1 MTRRPR
7 TNVEKVLERDTK
19 LTALDERADAL
30 QSGASQ
36 FEKQASKLKQRFW
49 LANTKWLVLGLLL
62 LAAGL
67 GLAYYHYHDAA
78 AATGQTAAGQNTTE
92 QFTSAPEVV
101 LDTKDTKVEIPS
113 PEHQTPS

>member
-36 FEKQASKLKQRFW
+36 FEKQAGKLKQRFW

-78 AATGQTAAGQNTTE
+78 AAAGQTAAGQNTTE